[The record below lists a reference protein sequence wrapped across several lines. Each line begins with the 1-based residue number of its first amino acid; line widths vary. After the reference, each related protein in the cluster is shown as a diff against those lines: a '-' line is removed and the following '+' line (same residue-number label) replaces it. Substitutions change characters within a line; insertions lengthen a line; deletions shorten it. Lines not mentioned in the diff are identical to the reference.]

1 MRFSVYQVS
10 RKGGREK
17 NEDRMG
23 YCYTR
28 DAGLFA
34 LQKELSREGERRY
47 TKLSVGEKMRL
58 QFDNMV
64 TDTKKSMKKT
74 GFGPGVKA
82 K

>member
-1 MRFSVYQVS
+1 MRFAVYQVS

-34 LQKELSREGERRY
+34 LADGISHTEFELFREALPERLR
-47 TKLSVGEKMRL
+47 E
-58 QFDNMV
+58 
-64 TDTKKSMKKT
+64 
-74 GFGPGVKA
+74 
-82 K
+82 

>member
-28 DAGLFA
+28 DSGLFA
-34 LQKELSREGERRY
+34 LQKELSRETERQY
-47 TKLSVGEKMRL
+47 TKLSFSERL
-58 QFDNMV
+58 KLQLENI
-64 TDTKKSMKKT
+64 TSSA
-74 GFGPGVKA
+74 KA
-82 K
+82 

>member
-1 MRFSVYQVS
+1 MQFSVYQVS

-34 LQKELSREGERRY
+34 LAARVLAQR
-47 TKLSVGEKMRL
+47 V
-58 QFDNMV
+58 V
-64 TDTKKSMKKT
+64 
-74 GFGPGVKA
+74 
-82 K
+82 